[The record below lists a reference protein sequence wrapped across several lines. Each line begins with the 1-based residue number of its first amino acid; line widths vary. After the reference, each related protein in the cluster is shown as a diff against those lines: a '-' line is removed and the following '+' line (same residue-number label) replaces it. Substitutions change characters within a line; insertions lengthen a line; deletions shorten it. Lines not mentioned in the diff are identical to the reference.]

1 MLLEGSGRD
10 TKMLSLNPACKVL
23 HDKSYLGILKALKPR
38 IRACSPTSSDL
49 VPTLG
54 LAVRERSNSV
64 GSLVNKEPTWTDP
77 AFFTLHEGNFSS
89 EGIILVTIK
98 RSHSADSPLTFEV
111 IEEPKVEQVCVLLDL
126 GDNTDAA

>member
-1 MLLEGSGRD
+1 
-10 TKMLSLNPACKVL
+10 
-23 HDKSYLGILKALKPR
+23 
-38 IRACSPTSSDL
+38 

-64 GSLVNKEPTWTDP
+64 GSLVKKEPTWTDP

-98 RSHSADSPLTFEV
+98 HSHSADSPLTFEV
-111 IEEPKVEQVCVLLDL
+111 IEEPNVEQVCVLLDL
-126 GDNTDAA
+126 GGNTDAA